1 VSDDAALARRQVAEA
16 LRLHVRVAYQGL
28 FAEPPQRAALAAQLP
43 DLVAFGDHGYHAVV
57 ALLDWDHRLP
67 SKGLVLRLYA
77 YYDERSAARGRES
90 FDLRT
95 EDIAQRDRYPE
106 FDVPDYEGLFADEA
120 YESPVDLKGTVER
133 PRLVSDWRRQVE
145 DAVADDCVAVVRES
159 REFKSVAKP
168 VARQGGLG
176 DLEAVAWSPPCE
188 SDYPDWTV
196 DVWYLTEFD
205 GLLGK
210 GFSFMVDPRQHK
222 VAMARE
228 FVVRA
233 AAG

>member
-1 VSDDAALARRQVAEA
+1 MSDDAALVRQRVAEA
-16 LRLHVRVAYQGL
+16 LRLHPRVAYQQL
-28 FAEPPQRAALAAQLP
+28 FAEPARRAALAAQLP
-43 DLVAFGDHGYHAVV
+43 DLVAFGERHYEEVV

-67 SKGLVLRLYA
+67 SKSLVLRLYA
-77 YYDERSAARGRES
+77 YYDLRSATRGRDS

-95 EDIAQRDRYPE
+95 EEIAERDRYPE

-120 YESPVDLKGTVER
+120 YEASVELKGTAER
-133 PRLVSDWRRQVE
+133 PRFVSEWRRQVE
-145 DAVADDCVAVVRES
+145 VGVADECVALVRAS
-159 REFKSVAKP
+159 PEFRSVAKAGRP
-168 VARQGGLG
+168 GGLG
-176 DLEAVAWSPPCE
+176 DLEAVAWCPPCE
-188 SDYPDWTV
+188 SEYPGWTV

-210 GFSFMVDPRQHK
+210 GYSFMVDPRQQR